1 MTDFPILTCC
11 PLGENGK
18 ITYSITSGDPNGD
31 FRISPNGT
39 ITTLRTLDRETVNL
53 YNLVVTATD
62 RAIFPEK
69 QLSST
74 VQVREKKETGSSNAL
89 NQCLLSKH
97 STISHLRFLVLIQ
110 SRMVCQRDD
119 PLSVFFLL
127 YSPVF
132 YMTVNLKK
140 LVFSLL
146 VC

>member
-1 MTDFPILTCC
+1 MTDFPILRLCC

-62 RAIFPEK
+62 RAVFPEK

-74 VQVREKKETGSSNAL
+74 VQVRERKNETGSSNVL

-110 SRMVCQRDD
+110 GRMVCQSDD
-119 PLSVFFLL
+119 FLSVFFSVIFISLL
-127 YSPVF
+127 YD
-132 YMTVNLKK
+132 
-140 LVFSLL
+140 
-146 VC
+146 